1 MLNRLLQ
8 TENDYGVL
16 IARLALGIVIFPHG
30 AQKVLG
36 WFGGHGFAGTMSFFT
51 ETMGLPY
58 LIALL
63 VVLAEFLGSIGLIV
77 GALTRI
83 AALGIGS
90 VMLGAILMVH
100 LPNGFF
106 MNWGGAQAGEGFEYH
121 LLAIGLALILL
132 LRGGGALSIDRVLAC
147 RHGGDH

>member
-1 MLNRLLQ
+1 MLKKLLQ
-8 TENDYGVL
+8 TENDYGGL
-16 IARLALGIVIFPHG
+16 IARLALGIVMFPHG

-36 WFGGHGFAGTMSFFT
+36 WFGGYGFAGTMTFFT
-51 ETMGLPY
+51 ETIGIPY
-58 LIALL
+58 FVALL

-90 VMLGAILMVH
+90 VMLGAILLVH

-106 MNWGGAQAGEGFEYH
+106 MNWGGNQAGEGFEYH
-121 LLAIGLALILL
+121 LLALGLALLL
-132 LRGGGALSIDRVLAC
+132 ILRGAGALSIDRIITRRL
-147 RHGGDH
+147 GG